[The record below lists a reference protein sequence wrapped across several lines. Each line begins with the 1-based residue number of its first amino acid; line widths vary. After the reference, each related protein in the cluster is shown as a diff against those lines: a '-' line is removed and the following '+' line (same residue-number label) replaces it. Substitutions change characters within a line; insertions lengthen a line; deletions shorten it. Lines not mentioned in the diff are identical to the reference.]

1 MNSAILD
8 HGMFKEPRAKQFNV
22 ALIHPFDP
30 RGGKVG
36 GIETF
41 VRDYITYHPED
52 MNLLLIG
59 VDGFGDLELG
69 KPTEICFRGRTIL
82 FLPVMRL
89 PETDTNVYARRL
101 SDAVTIRFT
110 LACLRRYTTLR
121 QILRGGHYSVDLRR
135 IELAPLGAAF
145 GVPSVQMLH
154 DGMVKGK
161 QMSSLLKRFWWIKD
175 LSERF
180 SLSRAYSFYC
190 VNDDLSARLKTTY
203 PRHAHKIGTLPTWA
217 NPQIFKTTPLPTMTD
232 GKLHVGYTG
241 RMDDFKRPDIMFRV
255 IAEARKLCPNI
266 IFHYIGDGDVEK
278 FPEFEAIRDCTV
290 LHGRQD
296 TEGLAAILA
305 TLHVGLLTS
314 DFEGMPRSVM
324 EFLASGRPVVAL
336 HLPQLEA
343 VIHDGRSG
351 YLVPRGTNQIEIM
364 AQRLRDVGQK
374 IAESAITTNQVADAV
389 ADYSPAKLLGRLY
402 GDHRKMRT
410 ELQVVA
416 NA

>member
-1 MNSAILD
+1 MNSAIMD
-8 HGMFKEPRAKQFNV
+8 RDTFDKSRADQLNV

-41 VRDYITYHPED
+41 VRDYITYHPDD

-69 KPTEICFRGRTIL
+69 KVTQISFRGRTIS
-82 FLPVMRL
+82 FFPVMKL
-89 PETDTNVYARRL
+89 PETETNVYARKL
-101 SDAVTIRFT
+101 SDAVTMRFT
-110 LACLRRYTTLR
+110 LACLRNYFALR
-121 QILRGGHYSVDLRR
+121 SILRKGGYSIDLRR

-203 PRHAHKIGTLPTWA
+203 PQHAEKIGTLPTWA
-217 NPQIFKTTPLPTMTD
+217 NPQIFKTTPIPPLID
-232 GKLHVGYTG
+232 DALHVGYTG
-241 RMDDFKRPDIMFRV
+241 RMDDFKRPDIMFQV
-255 IAEARKLCPNI
+255 IAQARRMCPGLV
-266 IFHYIGDGDVEK
+266 FHYVGDGDVER
-278 FPEFEAIRDCTV
+278 FSEFDAIRDCTV

-305 TLHVGLLTS
+305 KLHVGLLTS

-343 VIHDGRSG
+343 VIHDERSG
-351 YLVPRGTNQIEIM
+351 YLVPRGPDQIVRM
-364 AQRLRDVGQK
+364 AERLCDMRER
-374 IAESAITTNQVADAV
+374 IAQGAVTTEQVADAV
-389 ADYSPAKLLGRLY
+389 ADYSPARLLGRLY
-402 GDHRKMRT
+402 SDHRK
-410 ELQVVA
+410 LQA
-416 NA
+416 ARRQLARA

>member
-1 MNSAILD
+1 
-8 HGMFKEPRAKQFNV
+8 MFSELRSNHFNV

-69 KPTEICFRGRTIL
+69 KLTEICFRGRRIS
-82 FLPVMRL
+82 FFPVMRL
-89 PETDTNVYARRL
+89 PETETNLYARKL
-101 SDAVTIRFT
+101 TDAVTIRFS
-110 LACLRRYTTLR
+110 LACLRHFVSLR
-121 QILRGGHYSVDLRR
+121 RILRGGRYSIDLRR
-135 IELAPLGAAF
+135 MELAPLGTAF

-190 VNDDLSARLKTTY
+190 VNDDLSARLKTAY
-203 PRHAHKIGTLPTWA
+203 PQHAHKIGTLPTWA
-217 NPQIFKTTPLPTMTD
+217 NPEIFTTTPIPPLAN
-232 GKLHVGYTG
+232 GALHVGYTG
-241 RMDDFKRPDIMFRV
+241 RMDDFKRPDIMFQV
-255 IAEARKLCPNI
+255 VAEARRLCPGLV
-266 IFHYIGDGDVEK
+266 FHYVGDGDVDR
-278 FPEFEAIRDCTV
+278 FPEFDAIRDCTV
-290 LHGRQD
+290 LHGRQN

-305 TLHVGLLTS
+305 KLHVGLLTS

-351 YLVPRGTNQIEIM
+351 YLVPRGSAQISQM
-364 AQRLRDVGQK
+364 AKRLQDVHDLIGQG
-374 IAESAITTNQVADAV
+374 SVTTHQVADAV

-402 GDHRKMRT
+402 SDHRKLRT
-410 ELQVVA
+410 QLQVA
-416 NA
+416 SA